1 MKQWIFLVGAII
13 SEVVAT
19 LSLKAGMDNSIFY
32 IVVLIGYVL
41 AFVFLTKALKS
52 GMALGVAY
60 GIWGACGVA
69 MTAFLSHLIFNEP
82 LTSIMVLGIVVIIAG
97 VLMIELGYRLQLEK
111 RKETYNGLVISYRC
125 NYCRGIRSTFIT
137 DGKLRQASMVG
148 SCCGWIYYCLYNA
161 DFYTF

>member
-13 SEVVAT
+13 SEVVAA

-97 VLMIELGYRLQLEK
+97 LLMIELGSQAAT
-111 RKETYNGLVISYRC
+111 RKEKGNV
-125 NYCRGIRSTFIT
+125 
-137 DGKLRQASMVG
+137 
-148 SCCGWIYYCLYNA
+148 
-161 DFYTF
+161 

>member
-69 MTAFLSHLIFNEP
+69 MTAFLSPLIFNEP

-97 VLMIELGYRLQLEK
+97 VLMIELGSQAAT
-111 RKETYNGLVISYRC
+111 RKEKGNV
-125 NYCRGIRSTFIT
+125 
-137 DGKLRQASMVG
+137 
-148 SCCGWIYYCLYNA
+148 
-161 DFYTF
+161 

>member
-52 GMALGVAY
+52 GMAIDVAY
-60 GIWGACGVA
+60 GI
-69 MTAFLSHLIFNEP
+69 
-82 LTSIMVLGIVVIIAG
+82 
-97 VLMIELGYRLQLEK
+97 
-111 RKETYNGLVISYRC
+111 
-125 NYCRGIRSTFIT
+125 
-137 DGKLRQASMVG
+137 
-148 SCCGWIYYCLYNA
+148 
-161 DFYTF
+161 